1 MIANEKG
8 IKGIYEIIL
17 KPVIDNRGFFMRT
30 FDEELFK
37 KFDIPIKWVQENHSK
52 NLNKNT
58 VRGFHFCLHPYTE
71 SKLIRCIRGKV
82 FDVFVDLRKGS
93 PTFGNWDS
101 IELSEFDFKWLFLP
115 KGIAHGFCTLE
126 DNTELLYKHDT
137 YYQKEYDSGI
147 VWNDKDLNIEWPVKN
162 PIISEKD
169 SNLMSYQKFLKDV
182 GGL

>member
-17 KPVIDNRGFFMRT
+17 KPIIDNRGFFMRT

-37 KFDIPIKWVQENHSK
+37 QFGIPSNWVQENHSK
-52 NLNKNT
+52 NLLKNT
-58 VRGFHFCLHPYTE
+58 VRGLHFILPPYTD
-71 SKLIRCIRGKV
+71 SKLIRCIRGHV

-93 PTFGNWDS
+93 SSFGKWES
-101 IELSEFDFKWLFLP
+101 VELKDDDYKWLFLP

-137 YYQKEYDSGI
+137 YYQKEYDRGI